1 MTTPMSNEIYWL
13 LLTILMTS
21 LFWMPYIINR
31 IAEQGIFNA
40 LWDPFGD
47 THTEKAWARRM
58 MDAHA
63 NAVENLVVFAPL
75 VLLIEMTGMNS
86 IMTTTACTVY
96 FFTRLTHFFVFT
108 FAVPLLRVVTFLIG
122 FGMQATLALTLL
134 DIV

>member
-1 MTTPMSNEIYWL
+1 MTTQISNEIYWL

-21 LFWMPYIINR
+21 LFWTPYIINR
-31 IAEQGIFNA
+31 MAEQGIFNV

-47 THTEKAWARRM
+47 THTGKRWASRM

-63 NAVENLVVFAPL
+63 NAVENLVVFSPL

-86 IMTTTACTVY
+86 ATTTTACIVY
-96 FFTRLTHFFVFT
+96 FFARLTHFFVFT

-134 DIV
+134 DIA

>member
-1 MTTPMSNEIYWL
+1 MTTPFSNEIYWL

-31 IAEQGIFNA
+31 MTEQGIITA

-47 THTEKAWARRM
+47 THTEKAWAKRM
-58 MDAHA
+58 MDAHS

-86 IMTTTACTVY
+86 TTTTTVCIVY
-96 FFTRLTHFFVFT
+96 FFARLTHFFVFT

-122 FGMQATLALTLL
+122 FGMQATLAVTLL
-134 DIV
+134 DIA